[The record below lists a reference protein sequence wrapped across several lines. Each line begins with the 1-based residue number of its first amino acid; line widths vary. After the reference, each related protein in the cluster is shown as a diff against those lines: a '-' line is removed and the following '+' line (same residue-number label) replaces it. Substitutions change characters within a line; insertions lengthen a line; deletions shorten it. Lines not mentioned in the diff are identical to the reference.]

1 MRDVP
6 QRKHSFALLAGLLA
20 VLLSPL
26 VASAQS
32 QLNTSEAQAF
42 LGNWNLAI
50 QTEQGV
56 FNLDLDIV
64 DQGGKVAV
72 NLGSPEMGVSQAVTD
87 ITRSG
92 ESMVLR
98 YAMNAQGQPAP
109 PISLTL
115 TPNGNQLSALVSVA
129 EGAFTATGI
138 ATKKSV
144 G

>member
-1 MRDVP
+1 MQVMP
-6 QRKHSFALLAGLLA
+6 KRKYSFTLLVGLLA
-20 VLLSPL
+20 VMLSPL

-32 QLNTSEAQAF
+32 QLSTSAAQAF

-64 DQGGKVAV
+64 DQGGKVAA
-72 NLGSPEMGVSQAVTD
+72 NLGSPEMGVSQTVTD

-92 ESMVLR
+92 DNLVLR

-115 TPNGNQLSALVSVA
+115 TPNGNELNALVSVA

-138 ATKKSV
+138 ATKKSA